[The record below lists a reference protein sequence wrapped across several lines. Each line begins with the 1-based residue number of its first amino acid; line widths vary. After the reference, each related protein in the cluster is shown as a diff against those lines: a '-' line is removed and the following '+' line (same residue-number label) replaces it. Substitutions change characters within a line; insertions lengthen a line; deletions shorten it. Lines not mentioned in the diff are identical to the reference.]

1 MKKTDNHRDRG
12 RLIIEGAHTHI
23 FGFTNRENNQFQ
35 KEINEAESEYMNMG
49 PLNYRSSA
57 VPESDPF

>member
-1 MKKTDNHRDRG
+1 MILPCLNKVYNNNNNNNKKT
-12 RLIIEGAHTHI
+12 IS
-23 FGFTNRENNQFQ
+23 

-57 VPESDPF
+57 VPDVCEYRVLEVLNPKLVH